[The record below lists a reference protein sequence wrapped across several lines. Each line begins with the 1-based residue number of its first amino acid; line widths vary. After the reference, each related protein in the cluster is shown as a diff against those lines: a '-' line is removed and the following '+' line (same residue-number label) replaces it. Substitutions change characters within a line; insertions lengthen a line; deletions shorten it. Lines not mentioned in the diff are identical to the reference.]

1 MKANIGLTEKNA
13 QQIALTL
20 NKILADE
27 QILYAKTRN
36 YHWNYEGDNFMEMHK
51 FYEGQYEELAD
62 VVDDVAERIRTLG
75 HFAEG
80 RLKEYLKLADL
91 EEQAPTPDQQKQVRN
106 LLDDHET
113 MTRYIREQINI
124 IQDKLKDAGTADF
137 LTGLM
142 EKHEKDGLDAALLSE
157 VNTPWRGDTF
167 LLRRKRKV
175 SPLELQPKGGNTFPL
190 QRKRKVSPL
199 ELQPKRR

>member
-1 MKANIGLTEKNA
+1 MKANIGLIEKNA
-13 QQIALTL
+13 QQVALTL

-62 VVDDVAERIRTLG
+62 VVDDVAERIRQLG

-91 EEQAPTPDQQKQVRN
+91 EEQAPTPDQQKQVKN

-113 MTRYIREQINI
+113 MARYVREQINI
-124 IQDKLKDAGTADF
+124 VQDKQKDTGTADF
-137 LTGLM
+137 LTGLLRT
-142 EKHEKDGLDAALLSE
+142 HEKMA
-157 VNTPWRGDTF
+157 WM
-167 LLRRKRKV
+167 LRAYLK
-175 SPLELQPKGGNTFPL
+175 
-190 QRKRKVSPL
+190 
-199 ELQPKRR
+199 

>member
-1 MKANIGLTEKNA
+1 MKANIGIPEKNA
-13 QQIALTL
+13 QQIALIM

-27 QILYAKTRN
+27 MIVYAKTRN

-62 VVDDVAERIRTLG
+62 VVDDVAERIRSLG

-80 RLKEYLKLADL
+80 RLKEYLKLTDL
-91 EEQAPTPDQQKQVRN
+91 EEQAPTPDQQKQVKN

-113 MTRYIREQINI
+113 MVRYIREQVNI
-124 IQDKLKDAGTADF
+124 VQDKLKDAGTADF

-142 EKHEKDGLDAALLSE
+142 EKHEKMA
-157 VNTPWRGDTF
+157 WM
-167 LLRRKRKV
+167 LRAYLRK
-175 SPLELQPKGGNTFPL
+175 
-190 QRKRKVSPL
+190 
-199 ELQPKRR
+199 